1 MFPDPNLITAI
12 IAFLITLMI
21 LSYLI
26 GDNPLFRVAVYIF
39 VGVSAGYVAAV
50 AIRQVLWP
58 DLLQPLYFGFLS
70 GSWPVQRAVLAVP
83 LLLSG
88 LMLMKA
94 WPPLTRLGMPAMGF
108 LVGAAAAVA
117 IGGAVNG
124 TIFPQVNATIS
135 GFDVQ
140 KFNTP
145 ESLLNAALI
154 LTGTA
159 TTLIYFHFGAHTRPD
174 GTVRRFG
181 FIELIAFVGSIFLAI
196 TLGVL
201 FAGVYSAA
209 LTALIERLHFF
220 GSFFGF
226 G

>member
-1 MFPDPNLITAI
+1 MSPDLITGI
-12 IAFLITLMI
+12 VAFLFTLMI

-39 VGVSAGYVAAV
+39 VGISAGYVAAV

-58 DLLQPLYFGFLS
+58 DLLKPLYLGFLFGIS
-70 GSWPVQRAVLAVP
+70 VQQAILAVP

-94 WPPLTRLGMPAMGF
+94 WPTLSRLGMPAMGL
-108 LVGAAAAVA
+108 LVGAGAAVA
-117 IGGAVNG
+117 MGGAVNG
-124 TIFPQVNATIS
+124 TLFPQVNATITA
-135 GFDVQ
+135 FDV
-140 KFNTP
+140 KLFSSP
-145 ESLLNAALI
+145 ESLLNAGLVLA
-154 LTGTA
+154 GVV
-159 TTLIYFHFGAHTRPD
+159 TTLVYFHFGARTKAD
-174 GTVRRFG
+174 GSTRRFG
-181 FIELIAFVGSIFLAI
+181 VIEIVAFLGSIFLAI

-201 FAGVYSAA
+201 FGGVYSAA

-220 GSFFGF
+220 GTFFGF

>member
-1 MFPDPNLITAI
+1 MSPDLITGI

-26 GDNPLFRVAVYIF
+26 GDNPLFRVAVYVF

-50 AIRQVLWP
+50 SIRQVLVP
-58 DLLQPLYFGFLS
+58 DLLLPLYNGFLS
-70 GSWPVQRAVLAVP
+70 GMSVQRAILAVP

-88 LMLMKA
+88 LLLMKA

-108 LVGAAAAVA
+108 LVGTAAAVA
-117 IGGAVNG
+117 AGGAVNG
-124 TIFPQVNATIS
+124 TIIPQVNATIE
-135 GFDVQ
+135 GFDIQ

-154 LTGTA
+154 LAGVI
-159 TTLIYFHFGAHTRPD
+159 TTLVYFHFGARARAD
-174 GTVRRFG
+174 GSVRRLG
-181 FIELIAFVGSIFLAI
+181 FIEFVAFLGSIFLAI

-220 GSFFGF
+220 GTFFGF